1 MSNEKI
7 GIIDKIKRLNRIAGQ
22 VEGIKKM
29 VEDERF
35 DTAARRPRRRQRNGN
50 SVADGSAAGQ
60 GVADDWRFRAKTRR
74 TDRGNGYA
82 DASLRGVS
90 EFHKLNVA

>member
-29 VEDERF
+29 VEDERGN
-35 DTAARRPRRRQRNGN
+35 TEVLTQLRAVRAAVKGMEI
-50 SVADGSAAGQ
+50 ALL
-60 GVADDWRFRAKTRR
+60 
-74 TDRGNGYA
+74 TDL
-82 DASLRGVS
+82 LRDKALRMTGVS
-90 EFHKLNVA
+90 AQKRDEQIEEMVTLMRRYGE